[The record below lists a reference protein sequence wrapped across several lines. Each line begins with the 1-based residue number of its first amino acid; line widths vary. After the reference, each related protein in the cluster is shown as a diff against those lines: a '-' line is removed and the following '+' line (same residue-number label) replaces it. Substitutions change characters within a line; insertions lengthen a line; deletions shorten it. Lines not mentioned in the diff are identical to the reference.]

1 MRIGIAG
8 LGTAGL
14 AFIPPVVAHPGL
26 ELVAVS
32 EPDAAAR
39 DAVCARHEAVG
50 YGDLDGMLAHPGLD
64 GVIIATPTPL
74 HAAHAIACFAAGK
87 HVVLEK
93 PMATSVADAIR
104 ICAAAEEAGRVL
116 IVGHSHSFDQPV
128 RAMREIIASG
138 TLGRVRMIHSWCF
151 SDWIYRPR
159 RDDELRVETGGGV
172 TLRQGSHQFDI
183 IRLLAGGDLARITAH
198 TFDWDPQRS
207 AIGAHSATLEFE
219 SGAVAT
225 AVYNGYGGLASS
237 ELVAGVTEW
246 GFLEPETT
254 PSARVAPADVAQ
266 AKRRRANASDKSQA
280 PFQPHFG
287 LTVVSCER
295 GDIRQS
301 SEGLLVY
308 SAAGRQQIDLPPSR
322 TPHTLVMEEFHD
334 AVAGRTAP
342 LHDGRWG
349 LANLETCLAAITS
362 SERGEPVTLHHQI
375 KLAEAG

>member
-1 MRIGIAG
+1 MRVGIAG

-14 AFIPPVVAHPGL
+14 AFIPPIAAHPAL
-26 ELVAVS
+26 ALVAVS

-39 DAVCARHEAVG
+39 AAVAERCGAVG
-50 YGDLDGMLAHPGLD
+50 YADLAAMLAHPGLD
-64 GVIIATPTPL
+64 AVIIATPTPL
-74 HAAHAIACFAAGK
+74 HAEHAIACLAAGK

-93 PMATSVADAIR
+93 PMATSVADGVR
-104 ICAAAEEAGRVL
+104 ICAAAEAAGRVL
-116 IVGHSHSFDQPV
+116 VVGHSHSFDQPV
-128 RAMREIIASG
+128 RAMRDLIAGG

-159 RDDELRVETGGGV
+159 RPDELRVETGGGV

-198 TFDWDPQRS
+198 TFDWDPDRA

-254 PSARVAPADVAQ
+254 PSLRVPPADVAQ
-266 AKRRRANASDKSQA
+266 AKVQLEDILAIPGDTAILASAK
-280 PFQPHFG
+280 
-287 LTVVSCER
+287 
-295 GDIRQS
+295 
-301 SEGLLVY
+301 EGIGIEEILEAIV
-308 SAAGRQQIDLPPSR
+308 ARVPPPKP
-322 TPHTLVMEEFHD
+322 TG
-334 AVAGRTAP
+334 A
-342 LHDGRWG
+342 
-349 LANLETCLAAITS
+349 
-362 SERGEPVTLHHQI
+362 EPG
-375 KLAEAG
+375 A

>member
-1 MRIGIAG
+1 MKLGIAG

-14 AFIPPVVAHPGL
+14 AFIPPIAAHPAL
-26 ELVAVS
+26 ELAAVS

-39 DAVCARHEAVG
+39 AAVAERCGAVG
-50 YGDLDGMLAHPGLD
+50 YDDLAAMLAHPGLD
-64 GVIIATPTPL
+64 AVIIATPTPL
-74 HAAHAIACFAAGK
+74 HAEHAIACFAAGK

-93 PMATSVADAIR
+93 PMATSLADGLR
-104 ICAAAEEAGRVL
+104 ICAAAEAAGRVL

-128 RAMREIIASG
+128 RAMRDLIAGG

-159 RDDELRVETGGGV
+159 RPDELRVETGGGV

-198 TFDWDPQRS
+198 AFDWDPARS
-207 AIGAHSATLEFE
+207 AIGAHSAILEFE

-246 GFLEPETT
+246 GFLEKQTT
-254 PSARVAPADVAQ
+254 PSTRAAPADVAQ
-266 AKRRRANASDKSQA
+266 AKRARANASDKSQA

-301 SEGLLVY
+301 PTGLLVY
-308 SAAGRQQIDLPPSR
+308 SAAGRQEIALPPSR
-322 TPHTLVMEEFHD
+322 TPHTLVMEAFHD
-334 AVAGRTAP
+334 AVSGRAAP

-362 SERGEPVTLHHQI
+362 SERGEAVTLHHQI
-375 KLAEAG
+375 RLAEAG

>member
-14 AFIPPVVAHPGL
+14 AFIPPIAAHPAL
-26 ELVAVS
+26 ELAAVC

-39 DAVCARHEAVG
+39 TAVAERCGAVG
-50 YGDLDGMLAHPGLD
+50 YEDLDAMLAHPGLEA
-64 GVIIATPTPL
+64 VVIATPTPL
-74 HAAHAIACFAAGK
+74 HAAHAIACFSAGQ

-93 PMATSVADAIR
+93 PMATSVADGLR
-104 ICAAAEEAGRVL
+104 ICAAAEAAGRVL
-116 IVGHSHSFDQPV
+116 IVGHSHSFDAPV
-128 RAMREIIASG
+128 RAMRALIAGG

-159 RDDELRVETGGGV
+159 RPDELRVASGGGV

-198 TFDWDPQRS
+198 TFNWDPARS
-207 AIGAHSATLEFE
+207 AIGAHSATLEFAG
-219 SGAVAT
+219 GAVAT

-237 ELVAGVTEW
+237 ELVAGITEW

-254 PSARVAPADVAQ
+254 PSLRVAPADVAQ
-266 AKRRRANASDKSQA
+266 AKRRRADASDKSRA
-280 PFQPHFG
+280 PYQPHFG

-301 SEGLLVY
+301 PTGLLVY
-308 SAAGRQQIDLPPSR
+308 SAAGRQAIELPPSR

-334 AVAGRTAP
+334 AVSGHAAP

-349 LANLETCLAAITS
+349 LANLETCLAAIAS
-362 SERGEPVTLHHQI
+362 SAQGGPVTLQHQI
-375 KLAEAG
+375 RLTDAG